1 MTSVM
6 DKIEALKS
14 VGAEDLVNQTL
25 AKLIELEINRLR
37 QAQQRLKTE
46 LESFEKAYHM
56 TSEECYRKFESG
68 ELGDAVEF
76 FEWTSLYEIY
86 QDNEQALRLLEEKR
100 L

>member
-1 MTSVM
+1 MASVM